1 MRVNLTWAD
10 GQTRDY
16 DKGKKIHQWYEK
28 KKKNSVDEKYPI
40 LNYN

>member
-16 DKGKKIHQWYEK
+16 DTRKKIHQWYEK
-28 KKKNSVDEKYPI
+28 KTVDEKYPI